1 MVAAC
6 QFQVMPNTTMG
17 SAPVATLARIQT
29 CLRESTRPS
38 HRAID
43 HHPLLAPLVQPTLS
57 LAHYQHVLTVMNWM
71 HRALRERLTEAM
83 AEYLPGSA
91 FLPSD
96 RTGWLAGDL
105 EWFGMPNTCAPER
118 IVDCLT
124 LRFMSPHS
132 LVGALYVLE
141 GSTLGGQVI
150 TRQLAQSIQV
160 YPGKGASFF
169 HGHGADTAV
178 RWNAFWQT
186 AADVCAQGALDEV
199 CASAVHMF
207 EDLERVFNTCDP
219 SRLNDHRQP

>member
-1 MVAAC
+1 
-6 QFQVMPNTTMG
+6 MPNTTMG

-160 YPGKGASFF
+160 YQAREPASFM
-169 HGHGADTAV
+169 AMV
-178 RWNAFWQT
+178 RTQLCVGMLSGRPLQT
-186 AADVCAQGALDEV
+186 FAHKARWMRCALQQFTCLKTWSVCSIPAIQAA
-199 CASAVHMF
+199 
-207 EDLERVFNTCDP
+207 
-219 SRLNDHRQP
+219 